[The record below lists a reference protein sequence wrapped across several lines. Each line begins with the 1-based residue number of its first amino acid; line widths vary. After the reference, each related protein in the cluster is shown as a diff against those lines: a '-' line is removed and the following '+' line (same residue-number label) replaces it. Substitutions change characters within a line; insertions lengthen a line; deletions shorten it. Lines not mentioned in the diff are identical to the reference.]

1 MMQSNGRPSGA
12 ASGSNAG
19 TTAGTT
25 AAAGAPAAGADGA
38 PVRKRPRPGERRVQI
53 LQTLAGMLEVPR
65 GEKITTAALAA
76 KLSVSEAALYRH
88 FASKAQMFE
97 GLIGFI
103 EQTVF
108 GLINQITTQ
117 EENGLRQAH
126 AIVRMLLSF
135 AEKNPGMTRVLTG
148 EALVG
153 EHDRLQERINQLVDR
168 IEASLRQCLKVAI
181 SQGAFPADADVPVR
195 AALIVAAVQGQW
207 HRYAKSG
214 FRKLP
219 SENADAQL
227 RVLLG

>member
-1 MMQSNGRPSGA
+1 MNQTIARHMGSESG
-12 ASGSNAG
+12 NQ
-19 TTAGTT
+19 
-25 AAAGAPAAGADGA
+25 AGAQVAAELAEAEAGAEGTSA
-38 PVRKRPRPGERRVQI
+38 RKRPRPGERRIQI
-53 LQTLAGMLEVPR
+53 LQTLAGMLEHPR

-76 KLSVSEAALYRH
+76 RLSVSEAALYRH

-97 GLIGFI
+97 GLIAFI

-108 GLINQITTQ
+108 GLVNQITLQ
-117 EENGLRQAH
+117 EEHGLRQAQ

-153 EHDRLQERINQLVDR
+153 EHERLQERINQMVDR
-168 IEASLRQCLKVAI
+168 IEASLRQCLKVAVT
-181 SQGAFPADADVPVR
+181 QGAFPSDADIPVR
-195 AALIVAAVQGQW
+195 AALIMASVQGHW

-219 SENADAQL
+219 GEYIDGQL